1 MFYDV
6 VDGIK
11 FIEFELKDTKDTPK
25 SASYLDIHQFDAI
38 DNIIKHIYWYELS
51 I

>member
-11 FIEFELKDTKDTPK
+11 FIEFELKDTKDTLK
-25 SASYLDIHQFDAI
+25 SASYLEIHLETNSEGPLIA
-38 DNIIKHIYWYELS
+38 KC
-51 I
+51 

>member
-25 SASYLDIHQFDAI
+25 SASCLDIHLDTNSEGPVI
-38 DNIIKHIYWYELS
+38 LKTDL
-51 I
+51 

>member
-1 MFYDV
+1 MSYDV

-25 SASYLDIHQFDAI
+25 SASYLAT
-38 DNIIKHIYWYELS
+38 NSEGPKC
-51 I
+51 

>member
-1 MFYDV
+1 MLYDI

-25 SASYLDIHQFDAI
+25 SASYLDIHLDTNSEGPLIA
-38 DNIIKHIYWYELS
+38 KC
-51 I
+51 